1 MDDLGTLATPFI
13 QVDEEARMVFLVW
26 QCPGVGILHASDTF
40 MFDENFKIIS
50 DTLKFDE
57 NFKIVR

>member
-40 MFDENFKIIS
+40 MFDENFKI
-50 DTLKFDE
+50 
-57 NFKIVR
+57 VR